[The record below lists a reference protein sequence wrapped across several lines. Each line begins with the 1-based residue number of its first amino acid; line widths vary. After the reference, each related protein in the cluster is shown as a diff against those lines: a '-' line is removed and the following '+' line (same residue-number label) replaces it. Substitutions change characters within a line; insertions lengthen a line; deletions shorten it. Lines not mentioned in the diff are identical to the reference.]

1 MLPWGMPLML
11 EVAYGD
17 AAALAYDAATQL
29 ARGGLFVAVDAS
41 ALPPLAEL
49 TLRLVIGGAR
59 VDAAARLTVA
69 TTEAACVEL
78 APEAREALL
87 IAVAAHVGRVP
98 ARAGEKRA
106 RIHDATAQRADSDT
120 QRQGAD
126 PPADDGAAPGH
137 GANAQLLDLDG
148 EPDDAAALSEPAA
161 TKSAASGRADEAADT
176 RGQLTLDRKIAV
188 MSVNEKIQLALHG
201 NRDARALLIRDRAG
215 IVQSSLIRNP
225 KISSD
230 EVHALA
236 RAPQLAPDC
245 AETLAQH
252 PSWGSSS
259 SIALALVRNPRTPLP
274 TATALVNK
282 LSPGDLRV
290 VAKGLGVR
298 TQVAAA
304 ARKRLLDPGR

>member
-1 MLPWGMPLML
+1 ML
-11 EVAYGD
+11 EVAYRD
-17 AAALAYDAATQL
+17 AAALAHDAATQL

-49 TLRLVIGGAR
+49 TLRLVLGDAT

-69 TTEAACVEL
+69 TAEAACVEL

-87 IAVAAHVGRVP
+87 IAVAARVGAVV

-106 RIHDATAQRADSDT
+106 RIRDAD
-120 QRQGAD
+120 
-126 PPADDGAAPGH
+126 
-137 GANAQLLDLDG
+137 AQLSSAVPDVAAEIAVG
-148 EPDDAAALSEPAA
+148 TDDASAQLNDADAQLAA
-161 TKSAASGRADEAADT
+161 EAAVTAARRREEDGKDT
-176 RGQLTLDRKIAV
+176 RGQLTLDRKVAV
-188 MSVNEKIQLALHG
+188 MSVNEKIQLALRG
-201 NRDARALLIRDRAG
+201 DRDARALLIRDRAG

-225 KISSD
+225 KITAD

-252 PSWGSSS
+252 PSWGASST
-259 SIALALVRNPRTPLP
+259 IALALVRNPRTPLP

-298 TQVAAA
+298 TPVAAA
-304 ARKRLLDPGR
+304 ARKRLLDPSR

>member
-1 MLPWGMPLML
+1 MPLML

-49 TLRLVIGGAR
+49 TLRLVLDGAAL
-59 VDAAARLTVA
+59 DASARLTVA
-69 TTEAACVEL
+69 TAAAACVEL
-78 APEAREALL
+78 APDAREALL
-87 IAVAAHVGRVP
+87 LAVAAKVGAVA
-98 ARAGEKRA
+98 ARAGDKRA
-106 RIHDATAQRADSDT
+106 RIHDGAATAGGAQPEYGATAQSDDAT
-120 QRQGAD
+120 
-126 PPADDGAAPGH
+126 
-137 GANAQLLDLDG
+137 AQLSPPSAVAARD
-148 EPDDAAALSEPAA
+148 DDA
-161 TKSAASGRADEAADT
+161 KDT
-176 RGQLTLDRKIAV
+176 RGQLTLDKKVAV
-188 MSVNEKIQLALHG
+188 MSVTEKVQLALHG

-215 IVQSSLIRNP
+215 IVQSALLRNP
-225 KISSD
+225 KTSAD

-245 AETLAQH
+245 AEALAQH

-259 SIALALVRNPRTPLP
+259 TIALALVRNPRTPLP
-274 TATALVNK
+274 TATTLVNK

-298 TQVAAA
+298 MQVAAA
-304 ARKRLLDPGR
+304 ARKRLLDPAR